1 MDYENAFF
9 ISYAHADNISEDGK
23 SGFVDLFYEKLC
35 KSEEHQRLFGKDMNV
50 FFDKSDIPNMS
61 DWDNRIQS
69 GLAKSRFLIVL
80 MSPNYFKSEYCAR
93 EFDWW
98 MQHEMHR
105 CTLGE
110 GAAPM
115 LIYDVASLQDSK
127 MKTIPAIPAKLQA
140 SYPNWLKQIRKIQ
153 SDHKFDMHDF
163 LIAKIDDVLLTL
175 RDEVKDKVRH
185 QDIVNQLPYDTYP
198 GYNEKFVGRR
208 EKLLFLRDKISTKS
222 GKVISA
228 LTGLGGFGKT
238 ELALTYGHAF
248 GWDYQLGRFFKPC
261 ENCKSIYDAF
271 LSCGIL
277 KKYGWEPKGT
287 DEEQTLFIFNR
298 LKAERNKFIAQ
309 NTEAGNFKTEGAH
322 VLLILD
328 NVNNLDLI
336 SQLFK
341 INFPDF
347 IHIVITTQQST
358 SVFSNIQTV
367 SVDSLNEDDSV
378 ELLRNW
384 RSFENP
390 GEAEAARK
398 IAKLLAGFTLVV
410 ELTGAYL
417 ANNINVPQISYQ
429 SQYKRLI
436 EDISTTLN
444 ISAKELK
451 NETCN
456 LMRHTPE
463 TIAAVLK
470 SPLSAL
476 SFNALIALN
485 YASLMAPDAVA
496 LSWLPELCGL
506 NEDDGVKVIKEL
518 TKYNLLT
525 RLENEP
531 HIARI
536 HRLVAEEIKREIP
549 ENAQKEIIAKIREKC
564 NELLKKDS
572 TFWGSSENSWNITPV
587 SEFVMALAKQW
598 TVETSEE
605 EIDWNL
611 TWMMVTAGD
620 ILNTLGKMNEAQDKF
635 YSYHLICKKRADTMS
650 PYNVHTQ
657 RDLSISYSILGDLE
671 NDAGNITAAWEWYE
685 KSLKIDQRLADMIPD
700 NVDAQWNLSVSYNK
714 LGDMEKVAGNI
725 DASREWYE
733 KVLDIRKQLV
743 EKTPDNF
750 EFLRGLSISYER
762 LGNLENV
769 ARKVTAARNCYE
781 KFQTNSKL
789 LVNLIP
795 DDVDAQRILSI
806 SYECLGNL
814 EIAAGNV
821 AAARE
826 WYEKSMEIHK
836 RLVDMMPD
844 NVKAQRD
851 LGIFYYNFGYL
862 ENCAGNAVAARK
874 WYEKALEISMQLA
887 EQMPDNIRAQ
897 RDLSYMYNRLG
908 YLEKAAGN
916 FADARIWY
924 NKSLE
929 IALQLAEKMP
939 DDVDAQRDLC
949 DTYNDLGN
957 LEITDNNPAT
967 AKELSNKALRILE
980 PLAEKAPHDV
990 GTQQLLGKVYRCLGD
1005 SERISGNNASAK
1017 DWYEKALNVFQRLI
1031 DKMPENKELQKD
1043 LAETQEK
1050 LAQMQK

>member
-525 RLENEP
+525 PLENERNV
-531 HIARI
+531 ARI
-536 HRLVAEEIKREIP
+536 HRLVAKEIKKEIP
-549 ENAQKEIIAKIREKC
+549 EDVQKAIVFKIWGKC
-564 NELLKKDS
+564 NKLLNYDK
-572 TFWGSSENSWNITPV
+572 TFWCTPKNSWNITPV
-587 SEFVMALAKQW
+587 SEFYMKLAKQLDIE
-598 TVETSEE
+598 VSDES
-605 EIDWNL
+605 INHKL
-611 TWMMVTAGD
+611 TWMLIHSGD
-620 ILNTLGKMNEAQDKF
+620 ILNSLGRMIEARTVFQHCFKM
-635 YSYHLICKKRADTMS
+635 CKKRVKTYPESVDAQLDMS
-650 PYNVHTQ
+650 A
-657 RDLSISYSILGDLE
+657 SYDRLGDLE
-671 NDAGNITAAWEWYE
+671 QDAGNFNGARGWFENALNI
-685 KSLKIDQRLADMIPD
+685 RLRLSKQMPD
-700 NVDAQWNLSVSYNK
+700 NVNVQKGLSVSYDR
-714 LGDMEKVAGNI
+714 LGDLEQVAGNFKAARDWFEKALKIRQWLANQMPTNDDAQLDLSVSYDRLGYIEESIGHI
-725 DASREWYE
+725 DAARTMYKKYLEITQKLSD
-733 KVLDIRKQLV
+733 KM
-743 EKTPDNF
+743 PDDVDFQRN
-750 EFLRGLSISYER
+750 LCISYNR
-762 LGNLENV
+762 LGNLEKDGGN
-769 ARKVTAARNCYE
+769 ATAA
-781 KFQTNSKL
+781 K
-789 LVNLIP
+789 
-795 DDVDAQRILSI
+795 
-806 SYECLGNL
+806 
-814 EIAAGNV
+814 
-821 AAARE
+821 E
-826 WYEKSMEIHK
+826 WYEKDLEIAK
-836 RLVDMMPD
+836 RL
-844 NVKAQRD
+844 
-851 LGIFYYNFGYL
+851 
-862 ENCAGNAVAARK
+862 
-874 WYEKALEISMQLA
+874 A
-887 EQMPDNIRAQ
+887 ELMPDNI
-897 RDLSYMYNRLG
+897 
-908 YLEKAAGN
+908 
-916 FADARIWY
+916 
-924 NKSLE
+924 
-929 IALQLAEKMP
+929 
-939 DDVDAQRDLC
+939 DAQRDLC

-957 LEITDNNPAT
+957 LEIADNNPAT

-990 GTQQLLGKVYRCLGD
+990 GTQQLLGNVYRCLGD